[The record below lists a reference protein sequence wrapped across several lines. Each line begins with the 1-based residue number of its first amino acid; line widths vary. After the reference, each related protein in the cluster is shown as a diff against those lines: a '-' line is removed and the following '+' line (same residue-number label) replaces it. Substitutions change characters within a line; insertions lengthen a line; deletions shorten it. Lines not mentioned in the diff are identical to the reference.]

1 MRERFDTAN
10 TLERLQEALTTLERR
25 VEGSARQP
33 RHGRQGAQGDLAAIR
48 ARQNRIDE
56 DRGGRRRAPQERSR
70 AEQLQREIG
79 RLREDVGR
87 QIKSSTGGFDALR
100 DEIRS
105 MRGAGDGRRDQA
117 RTTRTGAADLAGLRG
132 DIEQLKSEVAALARE
147 DTVRELTDRWSV
159 IEREIA
165 DLPHSLASREDMT
178 GLSGRLDEM
187 HRAIGDLPRSS
198 QLDTLDSHL
207 HTLASAV
214 EQVARHSTQASPAAL
229 DEIDARLD
237 EISRAIA
244 SIPTARPAAA
254 GEDTLERVE
263 ARITALANQV
273 DQYAH
278 ALSATDYDAH
288 FEELAARIDGLRLSV
303 APGTVSGEAMD
314 ALNARIDQI
323 AEALDTLSR
332 ADTLSGDQSH
342 FVTAELEDRL
352 DAIDAQLRQTTA
364 LTERSVEDV
373 MRSVDDRMAEIARR
387 IDRSE
392 QDRADVPSIA
402 QLEHRLD
409 EITAMLSSG
418 AGAQTPVDMSSLEA
432 QIAELSAS
440 LSPDRTMPF
449 DEQTIWSAART
460 AAEEVAARV
469 GTGADSLPD
478 TLGHLTD
485 DLRALETLARD
496 TDSRNAKTFEAIHD
510 TLLQVVDHLASLEQK
525 VNGEPGT
532 RAAPMPAAD
541 ETMPA
546 MAQPASPAPP
556 ARDEPLQIDEAPPL
570 AADFDDRP
578 MAEPNLRGDLS
589 PAEAAAEAA
598 LFALSEDGRTRAAP
612 EGGEREPR
620 SFLKSMTDRLPL
632 GRGRSAG
639 DDAGADRADIDDDG
653 PSVIDDQ
660 PIEPV
665 GDQMALA
672 DIMARVRAE
681 RSAGGSPAEGS
692 RPAQTPG
699 AEAGKADF
707 IAAAR
712 RAAQA
717 AAADASISA
726 KGGKNDKS
734 GVAGSIGGLVSQ
746 RRKPILMAA
755 GAILLALM
763 AVPLVR
769 GMMAPEPRNVAVE
782 TTPPA
787 AVAQSEPQTES
798 EIATAEP
805 AEATPQEPVRDVT
818 TEAGAVTAESRNAGE
833 AATQAP
839 APVETAQAETT
850 GTDAASDDLAEVQT
864 IGFDDIPEQI
874 GPIALRQA
882 AIGGDAKALHVIG
895 DRIARGAE
903 SDPDALAE
911 AFDWYERA
919 AELGYAPAQYR
930 LGNFHEKGFGTER
943 DIAAAKTWYQLAA
956 EQGNASAMHNLA
968 VLFASGAD
976 GAPDFDS
983 AARWFLR
990 AAELGVRDSQF
1001 NLGILSAKGQGMPQD
1016 LGESYKW
1023 FALAAQSG
1031 DEDAASKRDDI
1042 ANVLRPDQLEQARG
1056 ATALWKPKP
1065 VDQEVNVVSVPEAWQ
1080 TDGQRTAAAEPL
1092 SGEDMKRAIANIQA
1106 ILNDQGYDAG
1116 PVDGIM
1122 GGKTREAIIAFQR
1135 DNGLEA
1141 SGNVDQALV
1150 EKLLTL
1156 ANGEG

>member
-1 MRERFDTAN
+1 
-10 TLERLQEALTTLERR
+10 
-25 VEGSARQP
+25 
-33 RHGRQGAQGDLAAIR
+33 
-48 ARQNRIDE
+48 
-56 DRGGRRRAPQERSR
+56 
-70 AEQLQREIG
+70 
-79 RLREDVGR
+79 
-87 QIKSSTGGFDALR
+87 
-100 DEIRS
+100 
-105 MRGAGDGRRDQA
+105 
-117 RTTRTGAADLAGLRG
+117 
-132 DIEQLKSEVAALARE
+132 
-147 DTVRELTDRWSV
+147 
-159 IEREIA
+159 
-165 DLPHSLASREDMT
+165 
-178 GLSGRLDEM
+178 
-187 HRAIGDLPRSS
+187 
-198 QLDTLDSHL
+198 
-207 HTLASAV
+207 
-214 EQVARHSTQASPAAL
+214 
-229 DEIDARLD
+229 
-237 EISRAIA
+237 
-244 SIPTARPAAA
+244 
-254 GEDTLERVE
+254 
-263 ARITALANQV
+263 
-273 DQYAH
+273 
-278 ALSATDYDAH
+278 
-288 FEELAARIDGLRLSV
+288 
-303 APGTVSGEAMD
+303 
-314 ALNARIDQI
+314 
-323 AEALDTLSR
+323 
-332 ADTLSGDQSH
+332 
-342 FVTAELEDRL
+342 
-352 DAIDAQLRQTTA
+352 
-364 LTERSVEDV
+364 
-373 MRSVDDRMAEIARR
+373 
-387 IDRSE
+387 
-392 QDRADVPSIA
+392 
-402 QLEHRLD
+402 
-409 EITAMLSSG
+409 
-418 AGAQTPVDMSSLEA
+418 
-432 QIAELSAS
+432 
-440 LSPDRTMPF
+440 
-449 DEQTIWSAART
+449 
-460 AAEEVAARV
+460 
-469 GTGADSLPD
+469 
-478 TLGHLTD
+478 
-485 DLRALETLARD
+485 
-496 TDSRNAKTFEAIHD
+496 
-510 TLLQVVDHLASLEQK
+510 
-525 VNGEPGT
+525 
-532 RAAPMPAAD
+532 
-541 ETMPA
+541 
-546 MAQPASPAPP
+546 
-556 ARDEPLQIDEAPPL
+556 
-570 AADFDDRP
+570 
-578 MAEPNLRGDLS
+578 
-589 PAEAAAEAA
+589 
-598 LFALSEDGRTRAAP
+598 
-612 EGGEREPR
+612 
-620 SFLKSMTDRLPL
+620 MTDRLPL
-632 GRGRSAG
+632 GRGRGAG

-734 GVAGSIGGLVSQ
+734 GMAGSIGGLVSQ

-782 TTPPA
+782 ATPPP
-787 AVAQSEPQTES
+787 AVAESEPQTET

-818 TEAGAVTAESRNAGE
+818 TEAGAVTAEGRNAGE
-833 AATQAP
+833 TATQAP
-839 APVETAQAETT
+839 APLETAQTETAET
-850 GTDAASDDLAEVQT
+850 DVASDDVAEVQT

-895 DRIARGAE
+895 DRIAMGAE
-903 SDPDALAE
+903 SDPAALAE

-943 DIAAAKTWYQLAA
+943 DIAAAKTWYQMAA

-1141 SGNVDQALV
+1141 TGNVDQALV